1 MSGGDSGVVP
11 RLSRCYSCAP
21 APRAPATGISYDM
34 GMTRRDLL
42 AGSLSAGLLALLRGD
57 PARALGPQQQV
68 TALRIRHQGSWDIN
82 PGALECLL
90 EEMRLRTST
99 DTAEREL
106 VVDVAEPALHDS
118 LFGVILGV
126 GGFSFSDA
134 ERQRLSRW
142 MGLGG
147 LLVFDNAGRTA
158 PDKAF
163 DTSARAELKKML
175 PQAVIERVSPEH
187 VIFRSFYRLDYP
199 AGRAIFQSYVEAV
212 RLGSRYCAILS
223 SNDLFGALARGPD
236 RQFLEAPTPGGE
248 SQREMAVRFAVNL
261 LMYAACLH
269 YKDDQV
275 HIDYLLHKR
284 KWKVRP
290 PE

>member
-1 MSGGDSGVVP
+1 
-11 RLSRCYSCAP
+11 
-21 APRAPATGISYDM
+21 M
-34 GMTRRDLL
+34 GMTRRQLL
-42 AGSLSAGLLALLRGD
+42 VGSLTAGLLALTRKD
-57 PARALGPQQQV
+57 RAALAIGLGQKV
-68 TALRIRHQGSWDIN
+68 GAMRIRHGGHWDVN
-82 PGALECLL
+82 PGALDCLL
-90 EEMRLRTST
+90 EETKLRTST
-99 DTAEREL
+99 DAADFES
-106 VVDVAEPALHDS
+106 VVDIASPALHDS
-118 LFGVILGV
+118 LFGVMMGDGPFELT
-126 GGFSFSDA
+126 DL
-134 ERQRLSRW
+134 ERQRLAKW

-158 PDKAF
+158 PDKGF
-163 DTSARAELKKML
+163 DRSVRNELKKML
-175 PQAVIERVSPEH
+175 PEATIERVSPEH
-187 VIFRSFYRLDYP
+187 VLYRSFYRLDYP

-212 RLGSRYCAILS
+212 KIGSRYCAVIS

-236 RQFLEAPTPGGE
+236 KRFIEMPAPGGE
-248 SQREMAVRFAVNL
+248 SQREMAMRMAVNL